1 MVLKIIYIF
10 KKKFNKL
17 EESLNFKK
25 SRNNINIIHYED
37 RNSGKELNV
46 KDVDDN
52 KYRKIGSVRRLFEE
66 SNRDYQKPK
75 IIDIGFAGEVNNY
88 IKCISEGDKDEK
100 LSPREFLIMIR
111 QDLRDLSNKHKPI
124 EILNNNNIII
134 MIIIMIIIILTITII
149 ILIIMVIIIILIM
162 IMIMILIVGNGKFC

>member
-52 KYRKIGSVRRLFEE
+52 KYIKIGSVRRLFEE
-66 SNRDYQKPK
+66 SNRDY
-75 IIDIGFAGEVNNY
+75 
-88 IKCISEGDKDEK
+88 
-100 LSPREFLIMIR
+100 
-111 QDLRDLSNKHKPI
+111 
-124 EILNNNNIII
+124 
-134 MIIIMIIIILTITII
+134 
-149 ILIIMVIIIILIM
+149 
-162 IMIMILIVGNGKFC
+162 